1 MSELEDLRAR
11 VLLLEQENGMLK
23 KPRRR
28 RPVARSIVAGVVL
41 ALAVLMAP
49 IAAMGTWARLQLVDA
64 DRFVATFAPLAEDPD
79 VQDFVADQVSTAIQE
94 QVDFNAIVGEVFDGI
109 RELDLPPRASS
120 ALSLLEA
127 PAASGLTSLV
137 DGVIHDVVASDQFAD
152 IWAQSLRFTH
162 ERAVAILQNSPDAAL
177 QLADDGVLSI
187 DLGQVVDRVK
197 AVLTERGVGF
207 ADLIPEIDRSVPIA
221 QADALVLVRTIYQI
235 AVAAGFWLPWVVLG
249 LVVAGI
255 LIARNRARALFWTS
269 AAFAVTFLLLSAGM
283 GIGRTFFIGAV
294 SPSIMP
300 AAAAQSLFDEVT
312 SLLSS
317 TIVALALVG
326 VLIAVWAWIAGSSR
340 SAVAIRGLL
349 ESGFAAI
356 RSTWERRGLSTGRF
370 GLAVERFHGPIFIV
384 GMALALLILITS
396 RPVSFG
402 MVFGVTVGLIVF
414 AIVIELLRRPQSI
427 AVADVAE
434 TDEPETVTDD
444 PEEPESA
451 DDEAADDEATGPDT
465 RVSSTTP

>member
-1 MSELEDLRAR
+1 MSELDDLRAR
-11 VLLLEQENGMLK
+11 VLLLEQENETLK

-28 RPVARSIVAGVVL
+28 PVGRSIVAGIVL
-41 ALAVLMAP
+41 AVAVLLAP

-79 VQDFVADQVSTAIQE
+79 VQDFVADQVSSAIHE
-94 QVDFNAIVGEVFDGI
+94 QVDLDAVVGEVFDGL
-109 RELDLPPRASS
+109 RELDLPPRAAS
-120 ALSLLEA
+120 ALSLLEV
-127 PAASGLTSLV
+127 PAASGLTSLI

-162 ERAVAILQNSPDAAL
+162 ERAVAIMQNSPDTAL

-187 DLGQVVDRVK
+187 DLGLIVDRVK
-197 AVLTERGVGF
+197 TALSERGVGF
-207 ADLIPEIDRSVPIA
+207 ADLIPEIDRSIPVA
-221 QADALVLVRTIYQI
+221 QADALVLVRTTYQI

-249 LVVAGI
+249 LVVVGVV
-255 LIARNRARALFWTS
+255 IARNRPRALFWTS
-269 AAFAVTFLLLSAGM
+269 AGFAVAFLLLSAGM

-294 SPSIMP
+294 SPSIMT

-326 VLIAVWAWIAGSSR
+326 VLVAVWAWLAGSSR
-340 SAVAIRGLL
+340 SALATRGVL
-349 ESGFAAI
+349 ESGFAGI

-370 GLAVERFHGPIFIV
+370 GLSVDRFHGPILIV
-384 GMALALLILITS
+384 GMALALLILMVT

-402 MVFGVTVGLIVF
+402 TVAGVTVGLLVF
-414 AIVIELLRRPQSI
+414 AIVVELLRRPGSVLHESAVEDP
-427 AVADVAE
+427 AVAEEDVVVG
-434 TDEPETVTDD
+434 EP
-444 PEEPESA
+444 A
-451 DDEAADDEATGPDT
+451 DLDGVVPTKGP
-465 RVSSTTP
+465 

>member
-1 MSELEDLRAR
+1 MSELDDLRAR
-11 VLLLEQENGMLK
+11 VLLLEQENETLK

-28 RPVARSIVAGVVL
+28 RPVARSIVAGIVL
-41 ALAVLMAP
+41 AVAVLMAP

-94 QVDFNAIVGEVFDGI
+94 QVDFDAVVGEVFDGL

-120 ALSLLEA
+120 ALSLLEV

-152 IWAQSLRFTH
+152 IWVQSLRFTH
-162 ERAVAILQNSPDAAL
+162 ERAVAIMQNSPDAAL
-177 QLADDGVLSI
+177 QLADDGVVSI
-187 DLGQVVDRVK
+187 DIGLVVDRVK
-197 AVLTERGVGF
+197 AALSERGVGF
-207 ADLIPEIDRSVPIA
+207 ADLIPEIDRSIPIA
-221 QADALVLVRTIYQI
+221 QADALVLVRTVYQI

-255 LIARNRARALFWTS
+255 LIARNRTRALFWTS
-269 AAFAVTFLLLSAGM
+269 IGFAVAFLLLSAGV

-294 SPSIMP
+294 SPSIMT
-300 AAAAQSLFDEVT
+300 AATAQSLFDQVT

-326 VLIAVWAWIAGSSR
+326 VLIAVWAWLAGSSR
-340 SAVAIRGLL
+340 SAAATRGILD
-349 ESGFAAI
+349 SGFSAV

-370 GLAVERFHGPIFIV
+370 GSSVDRFHGPILLV
-384 GMALALLILITS
+384 GMILAVVILMVT

-402 MVFGVTVGLIVF
+402 TVVGVTVGLVVF
-414 AIVIELLRRPQSI
+414 AIVVELLRRPE
-427 AVADVAE
+427 VADTEHTTEESAPDE
-434 TDEPETVTDD
+434 TDDTD
-444 PEEPESA
+444 EN
-451 DDEAADDEATGPDT
+451 TGPDA
-465 RVSSTTP
+465 RVSASAP

>member
-11 VLLLEQENGMLK
+11 VVLLEHENETLK
-23 KPRRR
+23 RPRR
-28 RPVARSIVAGVVL
+28 RPVGRSIVAGIVL

-64 DRFVATFAPLAEDPD
+64 DRFVATFAPLAADPD
-79 VQDFVADQVSTAIQE
+79 VQDFVADQVSAAIQE
-94 QVDFNAIVGEVFDGI
+94 QVDFSAIVAEVFDGI

-162 ERAVAILQNSPDAAL
+162 ERAVAILQNSPDTAV

-197 AVLTERGVGF
+197 VVLTERGVGF
-207 ADLIPEIDRSVPIA
+207 AELIPEIDRSVPIA
-221 QADALVLVRTIYQI
+221 QADALVLVRTVYQI
-235 AVAAGFWLPWVVLG
+235 AVAAGFWLPWVLLG

-255 LIARNRARALFWTS
+255 LIARDRARALLWTS
-269 AAFAVTFLLLSAGM
+269 LGFAVAFLLLSAGM

-294 SPSIMP
+294 SPSVMT
-300 AAAAQSLFDEVT
+300 AGAAQSLFDEVT

-326 VLIAVWAWIAGSSR
+326 VLVAVWAWLAGSSR

-349 ESGFAAI
+349 ESGFTAI
-356 RSTWERRGLSTGRF
+356 RSTWERRGLSTGRL
-370 GLAVERFHGPIFIV
+370 GVAVDRFHGPILIAAF
-384 GMALALLILITS
+384 ALAVLILITS
-396 RPVSFG
+396 RPVAFG
-402 MVFGVTVGLIVF
+402 TVIGVTVGLVVF
-414 AIVIELLRRPQSI
+414 AVVIELLRRPR
-427 AVADVAE
+427 AADASTADASTTE
-434 TDEPETVTDD
+434 ELPT
-444 PEEPESA
+444 EEPGESA
-451 DDEAADDEATGPDT
+451 TVDHDSAEPDSHATAPA
-465 RVSSTTP
+465 P

>member
-1 MSELEDLRAR
+1 MSEMEDLRAR
-11 VLLLEQENGMLK
+11 VLLLEQENATLK

-28 RPVARSIVAGVVL
+28 PMARSIVAGIVL

-49 IAAMGTWARLQLVDA
+49 VAAMGTWARLQLVDA

-94 QVDFNAIVGEVFDGI
+94 QVDFDAIVGEVFDGI
-109 RELDLPPRASS
+109 RQLELPPRAST

-127 PAASGLTSLV
+127 PAASGLISLV

-197 AVLTERGVGF
+197 ATLTERGVGF
-207 ADLIPEIDRSVPIA
+207 ADLIPEIDRSVQIA
-221 QADALVLVRTIYQI
+221 QADALVLVRTVYQV
-235 AVAAGFWLPWVVLG
+235 AVTAGFWLPWVVLG

-255 LIARNRARALFWTS
+255 LLARNRPRALFWTS
-269 AAFAVTFLLLSAGM
+269 IAFAAAFLLLSAGM

-294 SPSIMP
+294 SPSVMT
-300 AAAAQSLFDEVT
+300 AATAQSLFDEVT

-326 VLIAVWAWIAGSSR
+326 VLVALWAWLAGSSR
-340 SAVAIRGLL
+340 SAVATRGIL

-370 GLAVERFHGPIFIV
+370 GLAVDRFHGPILIV
-384 GMALALLILITS
+384 GMAVALLILITS
-396 RPVSFG
+396 RPVALG
-402 MVFGVTVGLIVF
+402 TVFGVTVGLVVF
-414 AIVIELLRRPQSI
+414 AIVVELVRRPQSVG
-427 AVADVAE
+427 AASVTEDPGPVA
-434 TDEPETVTDD
+434 PEAAT
-444 PEEPESA
+444 A
-451 DDEAADDEATGPDT
+451 DEADHPPV
-465 RVSSTTP
+465 RV

>member
-1 MSELEDLRAR
+1 MSELDDLRAR
-11 VLLLEQENGMLK
+11 VLVLEQENESLK
-23 KPRRR
+23 KPRR
-28 RPVARSIVAGVVL
+28 RPVARSIIAGIVL
-41 ALAVLMAP
+41 GLAVLMAP

-64 DRFVATFAPLAEDPD
+64 DRFVATFAPLAEDAD
-79 VQDFVADQVSTAIQE
+79 VQDFVADQVSAAIQE
-94 QVDFNAIVGEVFDGI
+94 QVDFDAVVGEVFDGL

-162 ERAVAILQNSPDAAL
+162 ERAVAILQNSPDTAL

-187 DLGQVVDRVK
+187 DLGLVVDRVK
-197 AVLTERGVGF
+197 AALSERGVGF
-207 ADLIPEIDRSVPIA
+207 ADLIPVIDKSVPIA
-221 QADALVLVRTIYQI
+221 QADALVLVRTVYQI

-255 LIARNRARALFWTS
+255 LIARRRLRALFWTS
-269 AAFAVTFLLLSAGM
+269 AAFAVAFLLLSAGM

-294 SPSIMP
+294 SPSIMT

-312 SLLSS
+312 ALLSS

-326 VLIAVWAWIAGSSR
+326 VLIAVWAWLAGSSR
-340 SAVAIRGLL
+340 GAVAVRGAL
-349 ESGFAAI
+349 ESGFSAI
-356 RSTWERRGLSTGRF
+356 RGTWERRGVSTGRF
-370 GLAVERFHGPIFIV
+370 GLAIDRFHGPILI
-384 GMALALLILITS
+384 GAMILALLVLMAT

-402 MVFGVTVGLIVF
+402 AVAGVTVGLIVF
-414 AIVIELLRRPQSI
+414 AIVVELLRRPRP
-427 AVADVAE
+427 V
-434 TDEPETVTDD
+434 
-444 PEEPESA
+444 EEG
-451 DDEAADDEATGPDT
+451 AADPLTAEEGTDQADAEDSETAATT
-465 RVSSTTP
+465 SA